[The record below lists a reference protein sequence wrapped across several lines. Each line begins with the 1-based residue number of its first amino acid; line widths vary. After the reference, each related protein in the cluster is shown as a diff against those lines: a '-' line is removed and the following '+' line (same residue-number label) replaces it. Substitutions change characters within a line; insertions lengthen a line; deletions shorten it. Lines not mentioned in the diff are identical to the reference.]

1 MPAFALVDVNNFFAS
16 CEKVFAP
23 ALAGRPLVVLSNN
36 DGCVVARSAE
46 AKALGVAMG
55 VPWFRLREMARRQ
68 GIVALSSNY
77 GLYADM
83 SNRVVEIL
91 FELAPHIEVYSIDE
105 AFLDL
110 SSLAS
115 SEHLAHGVA
124 IRQRILDWLGLTVCV
139 GIGASKTLAKLA
151 NHCAKQALAGEEG
164 VCDFGQFS
172 VGELDGL
179 LERIPVGEVWGV
191 GRKLVP
197 RLEVMGIRNC
207 RQLRDA
213 DAETL
218 RSRFSVVLER
228 TIRELRGTACLE
240 LQEMVPDKQQIMY
253 SRSFGREIVDLA
265 ELRQAVAIYTAR
277 AAEKLRRQDSLAG
290 ALMLFIRTNPH
301 KPRVPQYQRA
311 FHWPL
316 PEATDDTR
324 KLVMQALRA
333 LEAIYRPGFAYQKAG
348 VMLCEIGPRRLRQAS
363 LFSDGADYLRNERL
377 MQTCD
382 AINRRWGQGALKV
395 AAEIGETGWKMK
407 SGHLSPAY
415 TRDWAALPMAKAG

>member
-1 MPAFALVDVNNFFAS
+1 MSIFALVDVNNFFAS

-55 VPWFRLREMARRQ
+55 VPWFRIRDLARRQ

-91 FELAPHIEVYSIDE
+91 SELAPQIEVYSIDE

-110 SSLAS
+110 SLLAS
-115 SEHLAHGVA
+115 CERLAHGVM
-124 IRQRILDWLGLTVCV
+124 IRQRIQDWLGLTVCV

-151 NHCAKQALAGEEG
+151 NYCAKKQLAGDKG
-164 VCDFGQFS
+164 VCDFGLFS
-172 VGELDGL
+172 AEKMNSL

-191 GRKLVP
+191 GRKLAP
-197 RLEVMGIRNC
+197 RLEAMGIRSC

-213 DAETL
+213 DAKHL
-218 RSRFSVVLER
+218 RCHFSVVLER
-228 TIRELRGTACLE
+228 TVLELRGIASLE
-240 LQEMVPDKQQIMY
+240 LREMVPDKQQIMY
-253 SRSFGREIVDLA
+253 SRSFGREIEDLA
-265 ELRQAVAIYTAR
+265 ELRQAVAIYTGR
-277 AAEKLRRQDSLAG
+277 AAEKLRRQYSLAG

-301 KPRVPQYQRA
+301 KPKAPQYQRA
-311 FHWPL
+311 LHWPL
-316 PEATDDTR
+316 PQATADTR
-324 KLVMQALRA
+324 QLVAQALRA
-333 LEAIYRPGFAYQKAG
+333 LETTYQSGFAYQKAG
-348 VMLCEIGPRRLRQAS
+348 VMFYEIVPCALRQSS
-363 LFSDGADYLRNERL
+363 LFSSEIDELRSERL

-382 AINRRWGQGALKV
+382 AINRRWGQGALRL

-415 TRDWAALPMAKAG
+415 TRDWSALPVTKAG